1 MNAERSFLTLEWY
14 VAATSDEVDA
24 EALFHRKL
32 LGISVL
38 IYRDAQGNPVA
49 MQDRCPHRFAPLSQG
64 KRHGDEIAC
73 PYHALQFNSKG
84 FCTHNPHG
92 KGALPGK
99 QVVRTFPIVEKHG
112 FLWIWMDEAEA
123 DFDKLPHYGP
133 LDQGPATGI
142 AHTYMKLPVNYRMIL
157 DNVMDLSHVDHVH
170 GEIISTRGKLSPLIP
185 NVEETDTTVS
195 ASWEWEQTPPI
206 LILNQFLP
214 RPEEEAR
221 HWIKVTWSAP
231 GNIQLSLY
239 CAQDDTPV
247 NEGPGQYDLH
257 STTPED
263 ENTTHYFF
271 CTRRNHIEDDA
282 EYNAFKIA
290 AMHDAFE
297 NEDGPLIIKTEQE
310 MGGEDF
316 FDLKPMLLSNDLAA
330 VKVRRRLRDM
340 VETEFEP
347 EVAIAAE

>member
-1 MNAERSFLTLEWY
+1 MAQTRSYPLQAWY
-14 VAATSDEVDA
+14 VAATSQEVGP

-32 LGISVL
+32 LGTSVV
-38 IYRDAQGNPVA
+38 IYRDDQGQA
-49 MQDRCPHRFAPLSQG
+49 IALHDRCPHRFAPLSDG
-64 KRHGDEIAC
+64 TREGNEITC
-73 PYHALQFNSKG
+73 PYHGLRFNSGG

-92 KGALPGK
+92 KGALPNK

-112 FLWIWMDEAEA
+112 FLWIWMAEEQPDHSRLPDYPKLDE
-123 DFDKLPHYGP
+123 GP
-133 LDQGPATGI
+133 ETGI
-142 AHTYMKLPVNYRMIL
+142 GYTYMKLPVNYRMIL

-170 GEIISTRGKLSPLIP
+170 GEIITTRGKLSPLIP
-185 NVEETDTTVS
+185 NVEESDSVIS

-221 HWIKVTWSAP
+221 HWIKVSWSEP

-247 NEGPGQYDLH
+247 YEGPGQYDLH
-257 STTPED
+257 SVTPED
-263 ENTTHYFF
+263 DEHTHYFF
-271 CTRRNHIEDDA
+271 CSRRNHIEDDA

-297 NEDGPLIIKTEQE
+297 NEDGPLIAAAEGE

-316 FDLKPMLLSNDLAA
+316 FELKPMLLSNDLAA
-330 VKVRRRLRDM
+330 VKVRRRIGENVKRELAG
-340 VETEFEP
+340 V
-347 EVAIAAE
+347 